1 MNKFTEQ
8 QTMQITLAL
17 NDDVLNIARQKAQR
31 EHISLGAA
39 LSELMRLAIRSMQ
52 MPAARCPAT
61 GSKCAVLPAR
71 DETITSGHI
80 YKLKEQE
87 GI

>member
-52 MPAARCPAT
+52 MPAAQRPAM
-61 GSKCAVLPAR
+61 GSKYAELPNMRQNHYQGAYLQTHGTR
-71 DETITSGHI
+71 R
-80 YKLKEQE
+80 
-87 GI
+87 